1 MIRPNR
7 ATKKAS
13 TLHPSLASIARA
25 AQGLDPVSAAATV
38 RHNNG
43 HHQATA
49 LRDRL
54 ELEEQAR
61 LAHPRVAHRGYHLT
75 MATAGEFERMPHLN
89 RPPTPYF
96 SAENL
101 VGVRIELLI
110 DAIIGPPSSLL
121 LRTAIQS
128 GSA

>member
-1 MIRPNR
+1 MRQLTGITRQP
-7 ATKKAS
+7 
-13 TLHPSLASIARA
+13 LC
-25 AQGLDPVSAAATV
+25 
-38 RHNNG
+38 
-43 HHQATA
+43 ATA
-49 LRDRL
+49 LNSKNRRDL
-54 ELEEQAR
+54 
-61 LAHPRVAHRGYHLT
+61 PTPWVAHRGYHLT